1 MKIIQ
6 KTSLKNLRNL
16 RKLMSLASLI
26 SLISLTSLHAQV
38 KIGQDAEPK
47 KGTVLELNS
56 NADGYI
62 GGLRLPNVW
71 ITDIN
76 VIPAGFTE
84 NVLNTVEKDS
94 LAGAIIYNTN
104 PGLKNDL
111 NETTGVGVYYWT
123 GIKWVKEVAAAI
135 EPWYK
140 VGTNSPSTLNT
151 DDSYL
156 NAKVVIGS
164 DNTPP
169 MPLYSHP
176 DDDDNYSRNDAQL
189 TVHFGDAYI
198 NGLIFGAGGFR
209 NPGGG
214 NVAIGEGATQGMR
227 NGSGLD
233 NIAIGRSA
241 MNRTF
246 GNAFLRN
253 NIAIGEGALDRTS
266 VANSM
271 VQNIAI
277 GYNALYGSSNPG
289 HYNVAIGS
297 HTLSGLSGPESG
309 YMGNNVYIG
318 YDGQGFGSSL
328 RNGNII
334 IHNSNAHYS
343 HSSVGDYNLVLG
355 NFLYGRD
362 GGDYSSAKIGIGTK
376 DPTAKL
382 HIHGYNGGIGF
393 RFVDANQKT
402 GRVLTSR
409 DDDGNAEWRDLPTP
423 EPCCPLKP
431 GAWVLIAEVCGNTDV
446 DWEKKKF
453 TSLFDMPT
461 GLVLFRAVAV
471 AETDKEWTMP
481 RFDMSIMS
489 HGWGT
494 VTSVIIDKNIT
505 NGTCGHVLTWTHF
518 VDGQADNAP
527 ASTANVTPDE
537 QNSSYHTDIAVSI
550 EWPHGYTG
558 ASGPLPARGCVQIWA
573 KQLMPICQ

>member
-1 MKIIQ
+1 MKTIQ

-56 NADGYI
+56 NADGYV

-123 GIKWVKEVAAAI
+123 GAKWVKEIGNAI

-176 DDDDNYSRNDAQL
+176 DDIYSPFFSRDTAQL
-189 TVHFGDAYI
+189 TVHYGDAYI
-198 NGLIFGAGGFR
+198 NGIIFGAGRFR

-214 NVAIGEGATQGMR
+214 NIAIGENATQGMR
-227 NGSGLD
+227 NGSGMY
-233 NIAIGRSA
+233 NIAIGRDA
-241 MNRTF
+241 MKRTT
-246 GNAFLRN
+246 GNTSLWN
-253 NIAIGEGALDRTS
+253 NIAIGEGALDNTS
-266 VANSM
+266 FTSGL

-277 GYNALYGSSNPG
+277 GYNALNSSNPG

-297 HTLSGLSGPESG
+297 NTLSGMSGI
-309 YMGNNVYIG
+309 GNNIYIG
-318 YDGQGFGSSL
+318 YDGAGNGRSL
-328 RNGNII
+328 GNGNII

-343 HSSVGDYNLVLG
+343 HSSEGDYNLVIG
-355 NFLYGRD
+355 NFLYGRN
-362 GGDYSSAKIGIGTK
+362 GGERSSARVGIGTK

-382 HIHGYNGGIGF
+382 HIYGYHGDNTGF
-393 RFVDANQKT
+393 RLEDGSQRT

-409 DDDGNAEWRDLPTP
+409 DDDGNAEWRDLPAP
-423 EPCCPLKP
+423 ETCCPLKP
-431 GAWVLIAEVCGNTDV
+431 GAWVLIAEVCDETDV

-471 AETDKEWTMP
+471 AEDDKEWTMP

-505 NGTCGHVLTWTHF
+505 DGTCGHVLTWTHF
-518 VDGQADNAP
+518 VDGQAENAH
-527 ASTANVTPDE
+527 ASTINVPPND
-537 QNSSYHTDIAVSI
+537 QNTSYQTDIAVSI
-550 EWPHGYTG
+550 EWPHGYVG
-558 ASGPLPARGCVQIWA
+558 ASGALPARGCVQIWA